1 MEKILW
7 LIFAAVSLLHLVSI
21 LFKRRSLQS
30 ISKVCLIPVLM
41 ALYSTAAGVFQA
53 TALLALIFGWGG
65 DALLLKGRHLR
76 FFLLGLSSF
85 LAGHVCYAATML
97 IQAGRIDGLVLA
109 LSAAAAFPLVYL
121 VYRIIRPS
129 KVMKIPV
136 LIYEAVIILMSVSC
150 LQLFAARRDTAAA
163 LIFGGSLFFLFSDAL
178 LGYDRFRKKLKYGTF
193 FVMLSYIAAQ
203 GGIVAGLC
211 RL

>member
-7 LIFAAVSLLHLVSI
+7 IIFAAVSLLHLFSI
-21 LFKRRSLQS
+21 LLNRRLLQS

-41 ALYSTAAGVFQA
+41 VLYSASAGVFQA

-65 DALLLKGRHLR
+65 DTLLLKGKHLR

-85 LAGHVCYAATML
+85 LAGHLCYAATML
-97 IQAGRIDGLVLA
+97 IQAGRIEGLVLA
-109 LSAAAAFPLVYL
+109 LSVIAAVPLVYL
-121 VYRIIRPS
+121 VYRIIKPS

-136 LIYEAVIILMSVSC
+136 LVYEAVIVLMSVSC
-150 LQLFAARRDTAAA
+150 LQLFAARRDAAAA

-178 LGYDRFRKKLKYGTF
+178 LGYCRFRKRLKYGDF
-193 FVMLSYIAAQ
+193 FVMLSYIMAQ
-203 GGIVAGLC
+203 GGIAAGLC

>member
-7 LIFAAVSLLHLVSI
+7 IIFAAVSLLHLVSI
-21 LFKRRSLQS
+21 LLNRRRLRS
-30 ISKVCLIPVLM
+30 ISKVSLIPILM
-41 ALYSTAAGVFQA
+41 VIYSTAAGVFQA

-65 DALLLKGRHLR
+65 DTLLLNGKHLR

-97 IQAGRIDGLVLA
+97 IQAGRIEGLVLA
-109 LSAAAAFPLVYL
+109 LSVIAAFPLVYL
-121 VYRIIRPS
+121 VYRIINPS

-136 LIYEAVIILMSVSC
+136 LVYETVIVLMSISC
-150 LQLFAARRDTAAA
+150 LQLFTARRDTAAA

-178 LGYDRFRKKLKYGTF
+178 LGYNRFRKKLKYGNF
-193 FVMLSYIAAQ
+193 FVMLSYIIAQ
-203 GGIVAGLC
+203 GSIVAGLC

>member
-7 LIFAAVSLLHLVSI
+7 IIFAAVSLLHLVSI
-21 LFKRRSLQS
+21 LLNRRLLQNL
-30 ISKVCLIPVLM
+30 SKVFLIPILM
-41 ALYSTAAGVFQA
+41 VIYITAAGVFQV

-65 DALLLKGRHLR
+65 DTLLLNGKHLR

-85 LAGHVCYAATML
+85 LAGHICYVATML
-97 IQAGRIDGLVLA
+97 IQAGKIEGIVLVI
-109 LSAAAAFPLVYL
+109 SVIAAVPLVYL
-121 VYRIIRPS
+121 VYRIIKPS

-136 LIYEAVIILMSVSC
+136 LVYEAVIMLMSMSC
-150 LQLFAARRDTAAA
+150 LQLFVSRRDTVAA

-178 LGYDRFRKKLKYGTF
+178 LGYGRFRKKLKYGNF
-193 FVMLSYIAAQ
+193 LVMLSYIIAQ

>member
-7 LIFAAVSLLHLVSI
+7 IIFGAVSVLHLVSI
-21 LFKRRSLQS
+21 LLNRRHLRS
-30 ISKVCLIPVLM
+30 ISKVCLIPVLVVI
-41 ALYSTAAGVFQA
+41 YSTAAGVFQA

-65 DALLLKGRHLR
+65 DTLLLNGKHLR

-85 LAGHVCYAATML
+85 LAGHLCYAATML
-97 IQAGRIDGLVLA
+97 IRAGRIEGLVLV
-109 LSAAAAFPLVYL
+109 LSVIAAFPLVYL
-121 VYRIIRPS
+121 VYRIIKPS

-136 LIYEAVIILMSVSC
+136 LVYEAVIVLMSISC

-178 LGYDRFRKKLKYGTF
+178 LGYDRFRKKLKYGNF
-193 FVMLSYIAAQ
+193 LVMLSYIIAQ

-211 RL
+211 TL

>member
-7 LIFAAVSLLHLVSI
+7 IIFAAVSVLHLVSI
-21 LFKRRSLQS
+21 PLNRQRLQS

-41 ALYSTAAGVFQA
+41 VIYSTAAGVFQA
-53 TALLALIFGWGG
+53 AVLLALIFGWGG
-65 DALLLKGRHLR
+65 DTLLLNGKHLR

-85 LAGHVCYAATML
+85 LAGHICYAAAML
-97 IQAGRIDGLVLA
+97 IRAGKIDFLVLA
-109 LSAAAAFPLVYL
+109 LSVIAAFPLIYL
-121 VYRIIRPS
+121 VYRIIKPG

-136 LIYEAVIILMSVSC
+136 LVYEAVIVLMSISC
-150 LQLFAARRDTAAA
+150 LQLFAARRDTEAA

-178 LGYDRFRKKLKYGTF
+178 LGYDHFRKKLKCGNF
-193 FVMLSYIAAQ
+193 LVMLSYIIAQ
-203 GGIVAGLC
+203 GSIVAGLC